1 MVARIWLGLCE
12 VGMVEIH
19 QWVDIKKEFIGGTIL
34 LGNGASMAVWD
45 GFGYKNLWTKAKDIG
60 AFSSE
65 VIKGVGDMCKEFV
78 TWDFEY
84 IMRLLWRA
92 SVINRFL
99 DICDDK
105 TSRVYS
111 EVRGGLIKAV
121 RDVHPHF
128 DNVSEYMDAM
138 CRFLRGFDTIL
149 SLNYDL
155 LVYWCVI
162 KEINLFKDNRS
173 EGHVFKDC
181 FSNGV
186 FDGDWQKFREPISGQ
201 KSCSLVFYP
210 HGNLAL
216 SRYIDG
222 GEKKIHRNDDDLLNS
237 ILKEWE
243 GGDGV
248 PLFVSEGRSQ
258 QKISSIH
265 SSNYLSTVY
274 WEVLG
279 EQRSSLVIYGWGVAK
294 QDHHL
299 LERMKR
305 SGVEKIAVSVH
316 NGDQGYICKTRE
328 ILRSYFGEDVELRFF
343 NSNSPGC
350 WVHPEIL

>member
-1 MVARIWLGLCE
+1 
-12 VGMVEIH
+12 MVEIH
-19 QWVDIKKEFIGGTIL
+19 QWVDIEKEFIGGTIL
-34 LGNGASMAVWD
+34 LGNGASMAVCKK
-45 GFGYKNLWTKAKDIG
+45 FGYEKLWKKAKGIG

-65 VIKGVGDMCKEFV
+65 IIKWVDDICKEFV

-84 IMRLLWRA
+84 IMRLLWQA

-111 EVRGGLIKAV
+111 EVRGGLIKTV
-121 RDVHPHF
+121 REVHPNF
-128 DNVSEYMDAM
+128 DDVSERMDAM

-162 KEINLFKDNRS
+162 QEINLFKDNRS

-181 FSNGV
+181 FSDGV
-186 FDGDWQKFREPISGQ
+186 FDRDWRKFRTPISGQ

-216 SRYIDG
+216 SRHMDG
-222 GEKKIHRNDDDLLNS
+222 GEKKIHRNEDDLLDS

-279 EQRSSLVIYGWGVAK
+279 ERRSSLVIYGWGVAE

-299 LERMKR
+299 LERMKG
-305 SGVEKIAVSVH
+305 SGIKKVAVSVH
-316 NGDQGYICKTRE
+316 NGDQDYIFKVENT
-328 ILRSYFGEDVELRFF
+328 LRRYFGQEFELSFF
-343 NSNSPGC
+343 DSNSPGC
-350 WVHPEIL
+350 WIHPDSP

>member
-12 VGMVEIH
+12 AGMAEIRK
-19 QWVDIKKEFIGGTIL
+19 WADIEKDFIGGTIL
-34 LGNGASMAVWD
+34 LGNGASMAVW
-45 GFGYKNLWTKAKDIG
+45 GEFGYKNLWSKAKDIK
-60 AFSSE
+60 AFSDD
-65 VIKGVGDMCKEFV
+65 VLVGVDDICREFA

-84 IMRLLWRA
+84 IMRLLWQT
-92 SVINRFL
+92 SLVNNCLVIS
-99 DICDDK
+99 DDK
-105 TSRVYS
+105 TSRIYS

-121 RDVHPHF
+121 RAIHPRFDDV
-128 DNVSEYMDAM
+128 SGYMDSM

-162 KEINLFKDNRS
+162 QEINLFGLGRS

-181 FSNGV
+181 FSGGG
-186 FDGDWQKFREPISGQ
+186 FDGDWRKFRNPIYGQ
-201 KSCSLVFYP
+201 KRCSLVFYP

-216 SRYIDG
+216 SRCKDG
-222 GEKKIHRNDDDLLNS
+222 REMKIHRDDNHLLES

-243 GGDGV
+243 GGDGM

-279 EQRSSLVIYGWGVAK
+279 GQRSSLVIYGWGVAE

-299 LERMKR
+299 LERMKG
-305 SGVEKIAVSVH
+305 SGIEKVAVSVH
-316 NGDQGYICKTRE
+316 NGDQDYIFKVENT
-328 ILRSYFGEDVELRFF
+328 LRRYFGQKFELSFF
-343 NSNSPGC
+343 DSNSPGC
-350 WVHPEIL
+350 WIYPDSP

>member
-12 VGMVEIH
+12 VGMAEIRK
-19 QWVDIKKEFIGGTIL
+19 WADIEKDFIGGTIL
-34 LGNGASMAVWD
+34 LGNGASMAVW
-45 GFGYKNLWTKAKDIG
+45 GEFGYKNLWAKAKDIE
-60 AFSSE
+60 AFSGE
-65 VIKGVGDMCKEFV
+65 ALEWVDDIFTEFE

-84 IMRLLWRA
+84 VMRLLWQA
-92 SVINRFL
+92 SLINKL
-99 DICDDK
+99 LAISDDK

-111 EVRGGLIKAV
+111 DVRGGLIKAV
-121 RDVHPHF
+121 RAIHPCFDDVSKH
-128 DNVSEYMDAM
+128 MCTM
-138 CRFLRGFDTIL
+138 CRFLRRFDTIL

-162 KEINLFKDNRS
+162 REVILFDLGCS

-181 FSNGV
+181 FSGGG
-186 FDGDWQKFREPISGQ
+186 FDGDWRKFRHPIHGQ
-201 KSCSLVFYP
+201 KRCSLVFYP

-216 SRYIDG
+216 SRCKDG
-222 GEKKIHRNDDDLLNS
+222 RERKIHCGDDDLLNS

-243 GGDGV
+243 SGDGM

-258 QKISSIH
+258 QKVSSIQ

-279 EQRSSLVIYGWGVAK
+279 ERRSSLVIYGWGVAE

-299 LERMKR
+299 LERMKG
-305 SGVEKIAVSVH
+305 SGVEKVAVSVH
-316 NGDQGYICKTRE
+316 NGDQGYISKVE
-328 ILRSYFGEDVELRFF
+328 ITLRRYFGQKVKLQFF
-343 NSNSPGC
+343 DSNSPAC
-350 WVHPEIL
+350 WIHPEIL